1 MNKTSVYVND
11 QRPWVE
17 KYRPTN
23 FDDIVLDDMTR
34 EIFTQIL
41 EKRMMPNL
49 LLYGPPGTGKTTTII
64 NLVNE
69 YRLRLNESGSGMVI
83 HLNASDERGVDI
95 VRGTLSNF
103 TNSNNMF
110 NKGTKF
116 VILDEADYMTIPAQ
130 NALRQLI
137 QNHHNI
143 RFCLI
148 CNYVSKVETS
158 LRNEFV
164 RIRFNHLPINLITN
178 FLKNIS
184 NAENLDMTD
193 SDIDDIR
200 NMFGSD
206 MRSMINFIQISNG
219 VSNIKSSII
228 SSVEWDNLL
237 NECLCYISNIKLNKN
252 EKNITRQLKLF
263 SNRGFGIIN
272 IIREFTNYLVTRYLE
287 YITPEF
293 LTKIDFV
300 IHNDMNNT
308 NIIISYFINECI
320 IFLKEKSTIS

>member
-1 MNKTSVYVND
+1 MNVLND

-41 EKRMMPNL
+41 KKQMMPNL

-69 YRLRLNESGSGMVI
+69 YRMRLNESGSGMII

-137 QNHHNI
+137 QKYHNI

-164 RIRFNHLPINLITN
+164 RIRFNHLPVNLITN
-178 FLKNIS
+178 FLKKIS
-184 NAENLDMTD
+184 NAENLDMSD

-228 SSVEWDNLL
+228 SSVEWDNLF

-252 EKNITRQLKLF
+252 EKNITRQLKQF

-287 YITPEF
+287 YITAEF

-300 IHNDMNNT
+300 IHNDMNDT

-320 IFLKEKSTIS
+320 TFLKENPTIS